1 MKKKDVIIVTIMIIF
16 YMLLSTLNYSVKYK
30 TIEYKNSISEL
41 NNELN
46 EMKMDEKQ
54 SLSREKAIED
64 YNLKLN
70 HDNIYYLEEENE

>member
-70 HDNIYYLEEENE
+70 NDNIYYLEEENE

>member
-1 MKKKDVIIVTIMIIF
+1 MKKKDVIIVTVMIIF

-70 HDNIYYLEEENE
+70 NDNIYYLEEENE

>member
-1 MKKKDVIIVTIMIIF
+1 MKKKDIIIVTIMIIF
-16 YMLLSTLNYSVKYK
+16 YMLLSTINYSVKYK

-54 SLSREKAIED
+54 SLAREKAIED

-70 HDNIYYLEEENE
+70 NDNIYYLEEENE

>member
-30 TIEYKNSISEL
+30 TIEYNNSISEL
-41 NNELN
+41 NNEIN

-54 SLSREKAIED
+54 SLSREKAIKD
-64 YNLKLN
+64 YKLKLN
-70 HDNIYYLEEENE
+70 NDNVYYLEEENE

>member
-64 YNLKLN
+64 YKLKLN
-70 HDNIYYLEEENE
+70 NDNIYYLEEENE

>member
-1 MKKKDVIIVTIMIIF
+1 MKKKDIIILTIMIIF
-16 YMLLSTLNYSVKYK
+16 YMLVSTINYSVKYK

-41 NNELN
+41 NDELN

-70 HDNIYYLEEENE
+70 NDNIYYLEEENE

>member
-1 MKKKDVIIVTIMIIF
+1 MKKKDIVIVTVMIIF

-41 NNELN
+41 TSELN

-54 SLSREKAIED
+54 TLSREKAIED
-64 YNLKLN
+64 YGLKLN
-70 HDNIYYLEEENE
+70 NDNIFYLEEEDE